1 MDGASATEAPTY
13 FSSNLHITITSHDLY
28 LGFIM
33 SNCQ

>member
-13 FSSNLHITITSHDLY
+13 FSYLHITIASHDLY